1 MAGALGFSLGVSLP
15 QSQPR
20 APHRLAGSSPP
31 LGGPP
36 RVGAPHTPM
45 VLAVGAPSVL
55 RINLH
60 TRAHGTASLFP
71 PPCFIDATF
80 VFASLQIQLTWND
93 VTSVNPPASVSPPGV
108 GVSESYIERAEEL
121 TAQGGVPC
129 ALPGRTLMRPCRHER

>member
-1 MAGALGFSLGVSLP
+1 M
-15 QSQPR
+15 
-20 APHRLAGSSPP
+20 
-31 LGGPP
+31 
-36 RVGAPHTPM
+36 GAPHTPM

-93 VTSVNPPASVSPPGV
+93 VTSVITLQPPSPLQE
-108 GVSESYIERAEEL
+108 SESPSPTSSVL
-121 TAQGGVPC
+121 KS
-129 ALPGRTLMRPCRHER
+129 